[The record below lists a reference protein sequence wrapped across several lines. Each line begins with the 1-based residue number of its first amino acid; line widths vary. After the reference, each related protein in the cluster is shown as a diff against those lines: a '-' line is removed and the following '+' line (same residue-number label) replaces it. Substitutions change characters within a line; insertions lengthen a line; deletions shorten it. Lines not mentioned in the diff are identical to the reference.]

1 MRYIK
6 NFSEFLEKIFGI
18 NSDYILTSIL
28 IIIFFIIS
36 RIIIKIFIK
45 VYNYFNQNEKL
56 RYAFNKRI
64 HIIMNVILII
74 IIFFLIEKYL
84 KNIVTIISFISAA
97 MTIALK
103 EIIVNF
109 FVGIYK
115 KNKKPFQV
123 EDRIEIADIEGDVV
137 NINIMNFELL
147 EINNKNSGEQ
157 STGIIINIPNS
168 FVFSNPVKNYVK
180 AFKYIWSE
188 IQIKIDIDSD
198 LKKTKGIIYRILN
211 KNDTIRNIP
220 IKMRRQIMSASS
232 DYRIYYNKLEP
243 IIYTKIVDNYVELSI
258 RFLMHPKKLRNVE
271 DYIYS
276 SLLLEHNKGEIVLYK
291 SWEEE

>member
-1 MRYIK
+1 MKYIK

-45 VYNYFNQNEKL
+45 FYNHFNQNEKL
-56 RYAFNKRI
+56 RYDFNKRI
-64 HIIMNVILII
+64 HIIMNIILII

-109 FVGIYK
+109 FAGIYIK
-115 KNKKPFQV
+115 IKKPFQV

-180 AFKYIWSE
+180 AIKYIWSE

-291 SWEEE
+291 S

>member
-1 MRYIK
+1 MQYIK
-6 NFSEFLEKIFGI
+6 SLSEFLEKLLGI
-18 NSDYILTSIL
+18 NAHYILTTFL

-36 RIIIKIFIK
+36 RIVLKILIKI
-45 VYNYFNQNEKL
+45 YNHFNPNEKL

-64 HIIMNVILII
+64 HIIINIILIVL
-74 IIFFLIEKYL
+74 IFLLIEEYL
-84 KNIVTIISFISAA
+84 NNIVTIISFTSAA
-97 MTIALK
+97 MTIVIK
-103 EIIVNF
+103 EIIINF
-109 FVGIYK
+109 FAGIYIK
-115 KNKKPFQV
+115 IRKPFQV
-123 EDRIEIADIEGDVV
+123 EDRIEIDNIEGDVV

-220 IKMRRQIMSASS
+220 IKMRRQIANASS

-258 RFLMHPKKLRNVE
+258 RFLMHPKKLRNIE

-291 SWEEE
+291 S